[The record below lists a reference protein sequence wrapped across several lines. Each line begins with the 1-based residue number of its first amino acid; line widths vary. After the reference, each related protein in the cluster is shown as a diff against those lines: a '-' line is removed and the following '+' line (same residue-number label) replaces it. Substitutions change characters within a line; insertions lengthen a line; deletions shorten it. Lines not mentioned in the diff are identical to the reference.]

1 MQDKQESEIE
11 ERVLKDMGQ
20 NDDLNSSQSVVMTL
34 EDMQADPSLILEYA
48 MTLMDKQI
56 VEIDKPVFA

>member
-56 VEIDKPVFA
+56 DEIDKPVFA

>member
-20 NDDLNSSQSVVMTL
+20 NDDLNSSQSVLMTL